1 MREYWSN
8 TCAGTAC
15 GNMWVQSSAGA
26 STGTQIT
33 VPISQTTA
41 NATGWD
47 YNEMATTFKRIYTF
61 FEATNQQ
68 MFENFYVF
76 GKALQ
81 QWHNIHELVHEPWN
95 YIYAPGQDIEEMLA
109 AQNEQLTDIQKKAFA
124 TQHLKPIDEA
134 LELEGHKKVVEHLE
148 KLLND
153 EAYRNFQLTEINKI
167 NKILGLKECI
177 FDGQKV
183 QDRLHKIRFE
193 FCTPIKVWAAKGWQ
207 HIRKEAEKRAEELFN
222 EVFTPQEIMQLNTEK
237 RLVIVRGDLAFEL
250 LPDAGI
256 NQLLPN
262 GQKQGWCLV
271 SKEYGLSLK
280 DILVMK
286 KLLLETAPE
295 IVLQV
300 ANKRSPFS

>member
-1 MREYWSN
+1 
-8 TCAGTAC
+8 
-15 GNMWVQSSAGA
+15 
-26 STGTQIT
+26 
-33 VPISQTTA
+33 
-41 NATGWD
+41 
-47 YNEMATTFKRIYTF
+47 
-61 FEATNQQ
+61 
-68 MFENFYVF
+68 
-76 GKALQ
+76 
-81 QWHNIHELVHEPWN
+81 
-95 YIYAPGQDIEEMLA
+95 MLA
-109 AQNEQLTDIQKKAFA
+109 AQNEQLTDIQRKAFV
-124 TQHLKPIDEA
+124 TQHLKPICEA

-153 EAYRNFQLTEINKI
+153 EVYRNFQLTEINKI
-167 NKILGLKECI
+167 NKILGMKECT
-177 FDGQKV
+177 FDIQKV
-183 QDRLHKIRFE
+183 RDRLHKIRTDFS
-193 FCTPIKVWAAKGWQ
+193 PVNVWKTKGWQ

-295 IVLQV
+295 VVLQV
-300 ANKRSPFS
+300 ANKRSPFN